1 MFVEFDVASFGR
13 RLAARAIA
21 LNVMVSTV
29 AIGAG
34 ALFTAASAEAKGPGR
49 TYCFYKTC
57 HRVKTIAET
66 QALVGRDM
74 TVIASHYDSCK
85 KDRFNPCGLTSSG
98 EPFFPERADNAASPV
113 LPDGTVVMVWSKATK
128 QAVVLRINNAGPYW
142 GNRKLDLSRAAARKL
157 GIGGVG
163 EVTLRVLR
171 APTPAEA
178 RYSKNRRYEPV
189 PGPIGRFASL
199 DEAQGAMSVMVAE
212 GKSPALAVA
221 DLALTAKRDGT
232 ADLAMAY
239 QTPVV
244 PGFSIPKGALAAALI
259 AQSTLERREVS
270 AATPPTVTVTA
281 LDDVMP
287 TVRTVTP
294 KLTAARVVVPKRMRV
309 KAIDVK
315 PAVTNPFTAIATAIT
330 DIVDP
335 PKAQKPV
342 RSAKVV
348 KSKRPASSLATAARK
363 SVVVARSKPL
373 RAARVTVARAP
384 ASDQFRAGHTTYAE
398 DRYRKPV
405 KMAAVVKGK
414 KKKIAK
420 SQSKA
425 ATSAVAAGAPSKA
438 SKQAAGMAR
447 NKTSAV
453 TRKAGGWQSSAVFE
467 LPAVRPALTG
477 SPPRIPAG
485 DLKDD
490 TEKPQRGPL
499 RRVQPS
505 ALV

>member
-1 MFVEFDVASFGR
+1 MVAAVAVGAS
-13 RLAARAIA
+13 A
-21 LNVMVSTV
+21 LWS
-29 AIGAG
+29 APE
-34 ALFTAASAEAKGPGR
+34 AEAKGPGR
-49 TYCFYKTC
+49 TYCFLKKC

-74 TVIASHYDSCK
+74 TVMASHYDSCK

-113 LPDGTVVMVWSKATK
+113 LPDGTIVMVWSKATK

-163 EVTLRVLR
+163 EVTLRVLK

-189 PGPIGRFASL
+189 PGPIGQFASL

-221 DLALTAKRDGT
+221 SLELTAKRDGT

-244 PGFSIPKGALAAALI
+244 PGFSIPKGSLAAALI
-259 AQSTLERREVS
+259 AQSTVERREVS
-270 AATPPTVTVTA
+270 AANPPTVTVTA
-281 LDDVMP
+281 LDDVVP

-294 KLTAARVVVPKRMRV
+294 KLTAARVVAPKRTRV
-309 KAIDVK
+309 KAIEVM
-315 PAVTNPFTAIATAIT
+315 PAVTDPLTAIATAIT
-330 DIVDP
+330 DLVDP
-335 PKAQKPV
+335 PKVQKRV
-342 RSAKVV
+342 RSVKVV
-348 KSKRPASSLATAARK
+348 KAKRPVASLATAARK
-363 SVVVARSKPL
+363 SVVVARAKPQ
-373 RAARVTVARAP
+373 RAARATVARAP
-384 ASDQFRAGHTTYAE
+384 ESDQFRAGHTTYAE

-405 KMAAVVKGK
+405 KTAAAGGSVK
-414 KKKIAK
+414 KKNIAK
-420 SQSKA
+420 GQSKA
-425 ATSAVAAGAPSKA
+425 ASSAVAAGAPPKA
-438 SKQAAGMAR
+438 SKQAGVTR
-447 NKTSAV
+447 GKKSAAL
-453 TRKAGGWQSSAVFE
+453 RKAGGWQSSAVFE
-467 LPAVRPALTG
+467 MPAARPSLTG
-477 SPPRIPAG
+477 SPRRIPAG
-485 DLKDD
+485 DLKDE